1 MNLHRTSLLC
11 VCVVCAR
18 ARIIH
23 TFITRPYIL
32 FFFFL
37 NTCVPVALFTLFA
50 LFYGRC
56 VIYTLSQFV
65 LLSFSHF
72 YLSYSIVCIF
82 CFVAQFLNT
91 VHIRVTY
98 YILHSTPCTMYRATE
113 YSINSTVFNDIAIA
127 ILSLSLVS
135 VDSFIFYIC
144 FTLF

>member
-1 MNLHRTSLLC
+1 MNIYEPAQNFPFVC
-11 VCVVCAR
+11 VCCVRSCAHHSYLYYTT
-18 ARIIH
+18 IY
-23 TFITRPYIL
+23 FIL
-32 FFFFL
+32 FFL

-98 YILHSTPCTMYRATE
+98 YILHSTPCTMY
-113 YSINSTVFNDIAIA
+113 TVQSYRVQHKQHCI
-127 ILSLSLVS
+127 
-135 VDSFIFYIC
+135 
-144 FTLF
+144 